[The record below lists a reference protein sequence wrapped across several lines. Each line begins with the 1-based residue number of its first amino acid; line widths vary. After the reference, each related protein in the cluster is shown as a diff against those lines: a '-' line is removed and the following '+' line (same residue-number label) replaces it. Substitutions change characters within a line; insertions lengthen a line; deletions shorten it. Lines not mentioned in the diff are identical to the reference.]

1 MSTPEEARAWRS
13 ASSVK
18 CPRPVAARE
27 PKSVT
32 LYKDASGKRFLN
44 RVPALYGPIVWLE
57 EGPCPIQ

>member
-1 MSTPEEARAWRS
+1 MSGRKIMSTPEEARAWRS

-32 LYKDASGKRFLN
+32 RYKAAFGKRFLKS
-44 RVPALYGPIVWLE
+44 VPAL
-57 EGPCPIQ
+57 